1 MRRTGSL
8 EKTLMLGKIEGGRRR
23 GWQRMRWLD
32 GITDSTDIS
41 LTKLWELVMD
51 REAWCAVVHGVA
63 RRWTLLS
70 DWTKVSDLLNLE
82 GQSSSSSSRWNSTY
96 KITLN
101 QVLDAQE
108 AFMSKWLQVL
118 WHLVLL
124 QGPPLPGP
132 THMDR
137 EEMAQDWFTN
147 GYGEGNGNL
156 LHCSCLEN
164 PRDGEAWRSDLAAA
178 ACTIYRQSHKKVHA
192 ALEFF
197 TLSRWR
203 TSRKINLHNKQNF
216 KKYIYLYI
224 LPREK
229 DHHSEG
235 IYIDSKGFLWWWA
248 SRKEKDWI
256 DRRFRVE
263 VHVWTS

>member
-1 MRRTGSL
+1 MSIIQFWSIKFIHSKYGTCRAFKGLPRWIRGKESTCNAGDMSLIPGS
-8 EKTLMLGKIEGGRRR
+8 GR
-23 GWQRMRWLD
+23 
-32 GITDSTDIS
+32 
-41 LTKLWELVMD
+41 
-51 REAWCAVVHGVA
+51 
-63 RRWTLLS
+63 
-70 DWTKVSDLLNLE
+70 
-82 GQSSSSSSRWNSTY
+82 
-96 KITLN
+96 
-101 QVLDAQE
+101 
-108 AFMSKWLQVL
+108 F
-118 WHLVLL
+118 
-124 QGPPLPGP
+124 P
-132 THMDR
+132 
-137 EEMAQDWFTN
+137 
-147 GYGEGNGNL
+147 GEGNGNPL
-156 LHCSCLEN
+156 QYFCLEN
-164 PRDGEAWRSDLAAA
+164 PMDGEAWWATVHGVAKSRTWLHFHFHAQY
-178 ACTIYRQSHKKVHA
+178 TGKSHKKVHA

-235 IYIDSKGFLWWWA
+235 IYIKSKGFFWWWA

>member
-1 MRRTGSL
+1 MAPSFVAPSL
-8 EKTLMLGKIEGGRRR
+8 AARPT
-23 GWQRMRWLD
+23 
-32 GITDSTDIS
+32 ST
-41 LTKLWELVMD
+41 
-51 REAWCAVVHGVA
+51 
-63 RRWTLLS
+63 
-70 DWTKVSDLLNLE
+70 
-82 GQSSSSSSRWNSTY
+82 
-96 KITLN
+96 
-101 QVLDAQE
+101 
-108 AFMSKWLQVL
+108 
-118 WHLVLL
+118 
-124 QGPPLPGP
+124 GP
-132 THMDR
+132 THGQGRNGSRLTSLVAQTVKRLPTMR
-137 EEMAQDWFTN
+137 ETWVQSLGREDLLEKEMAPHSSIFAWKIPWTEKPGGLQSMGSQRVGHDFTFTFMHN
-147 GYGEGNGNL
+147 IQ
-156 LHCSCLEN
+156 
-164 PRDGEAWRSDLAAA
+164 A
-178 ACTIYRQSHKKVHA
+178 KVHA

-235 IYIDSKGFLWWWA
+235 IYIKSKGFFWWWA